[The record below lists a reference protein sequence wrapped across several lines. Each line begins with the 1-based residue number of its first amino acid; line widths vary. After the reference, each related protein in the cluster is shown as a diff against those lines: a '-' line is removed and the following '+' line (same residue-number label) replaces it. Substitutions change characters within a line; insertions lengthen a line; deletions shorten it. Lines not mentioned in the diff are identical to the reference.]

1 MKKILVLS
9 LMLILFFSFA
19 GVSASD
25 INDTLGAT
33 DNSDVIPIGEPI
45 DQSGNGIVSLKGV
58 EEDKLTRDEI
68 SLDVSENIDNNDSL
82 TSFNDNII
90 QSTKSSNDLKGI
102 IQNAADGSVIEL
114 DSDYIF
120 SSRITINKN
129 ISIDGKGHTLN
140 GNKQSGIFNVQE
152 NSVVNLYNIT
162 FINAIWSGGVISNY
176 GNVTLNNCY
185 FKNNYA
191 NGVDRSSFYTTNHD
205 AIVSGVTQ
213 KGGPIYNGG
222 NLNIIDC
229 IFENNGIKSESY
241 CEYPKSNTLTGYSIS
256 TSYGG
261 VIYNSAKLNIFNSSF
276 IENSAYSYSHMY
288 STCSEIY
295 SITYSYGGVIYNT
308 AELNI
313 FNSNFTA
320 NKAISNSN
328 LILNGTGKPSIESYI
343 RGGVIYNIGSSILNN
358 VIMENNTAITVST
371 AKILTKTPNAIFCK
385 NNAIGRGGAIY
396 NNGNLTSTNINLM
409 TTTSYNEIQCQFV
422 EGVTFG
428 NNCIYEGTDIFNTGK
443 LTMVGNVSYNDS
455 WYILPSY
462 YNKLDYERAYGYGK
476 IYNKGTLN
484 ILNSSFNGIQSIDPS
499 VRVYSIDEN
508 KHGIY
513 GGLIYN
519 ENNLFI
525 ENSSFINYCKFH
537 DYSWI
542 HGSFIYNTG
551 SFSINCSNFT
561 EKWWD
566 NSKINT
572 NGNNFKIYNSNLNR
586 FTLVNNCS
594 QLEIYDS
601 VISKESNSNE
611 VIITENSFNIFC
623 NVVFK
628 NKGINSFNASL
639 DLNNCSFIWCS
650 NYYGGSIHCTD
661 SHIDIF
667 NCSFKNGIAGQDGGA
682 IWGKSSEVNIY
693 DSTFVNN
700 EAYDEGGALSV
711 NKLNVNN
718 CTFIN
723 NHAKSCAAIH
733 VMELGLINRSL
744 FYMNYVNNKTEGNYI
759 CYLNKGTILNSIFLN
774 NTAES
779 LFSKS
784 SIIDYNWFGSTV
796 DDYLVNP
803 INDTSLNNWVFLNI
817 APNFMVLGENRP
829 IQFIFQVW
837 DGNNIID
844 YNTLNLHDYE
854 LLLNCTNGELDKT
867 YILTNEIVLYTANE
881 IDNNSITAKFFDKEL
896 TINLTCKYPAKITAN
911 ESITIIVDQF
921 MKFDVEGL
929 CARLIPSDIGEL
941 IYSTDNDTILNITD
955 NGFKG
960 IIGGTA
966 NIIVEFKGN
975 DKYAPNKICVPVT
988 VLKYDVELI
997 VVDHIIMD
1005 YWATE
1010 RIQANL
1016 TPNVGNLIFKEC
1028 DKDMLN
1034 VYSSGLIHAAR
1045 GVGNTTVNVVFEGN
1059 ERYNAA
1065 NKTVKVT
1072 VIKIDSAIRFTK
1084 DITFNYGTSG
1094 FTYATLFD
1102 GVIDIKASVYNH
1114 PEANVT
1120 INDHKIT
1127 VSNLDAGTYTLVVT
1141 TIPDKNHNSVNATC
1155 PITVKKVVSTIDIPT
1170 TSFDYDDSITVNVTL
1185 MGAIGLT
1192 DVKVENHPEALIYV
1206 NGTSITISGLDAGTY
1221 TLSTSTIPDENHNV
1235 ARSSEKIIINKV
1247 NSEIEFSN
1255 NLVFNYGDSDYTVA
1269 NTKYSTNLTNV
1280 YVENHPEAIIKIK
1293 NNIITVSGLNAGTYT
1308 LYASTV
1314 PDKNHNSVTGS
1325 TKITVNKVY
1334 STLNIEKDIIFN
1346 YGSSNFTYATF
1357 DGANSIK
1364 ANVTGNLATVDVDV
1378 NKITV
1383 SGLNTG
1389 NYSLYVYTVP
1399 DGNHISVNTT
1409 VKITVNKADPK
1420 ITVSPTSF
1428 NYGQTGYAKFLT
1440 DDNVNIEAKVI
1451 NHPEAIVSI
1460 SNKLIAISN
1469 LDAGNYKLEVNTH
1482 STNNYNPITLTTDI
1496 TVNKIQ
1502 PTISVSDIV
1511 CDYGT
1516 SGSTKVI
1523 LDGASKFNANINGD
1537 SNHLTINNNV
1547 INVNG
1552 LDAGTYTLT
1561 VTTVSDNNHDATT
1574 SISKIVVNRLNTVLT
1589 SASVSKVYGTSKNIV
1604 IKLNDVHGNLLVGES
1619 VKIRINNI
1627 DYYGTVN
1634 SNGHAVIAIPTNLA
1648 VKTYT
1653 ATISYDGNTN
1663 YEKSTD
1669 NVKVTVKKATLKI
1682 TAKAKTFKKSVKTKK
1697 YTITLKNN
1705 LNKVMKNTKVTIK
1718 INKKTFTAKTNSKGV
1733 ATFKITKLTK
1743 KGTFKSVITYKG
1755 SKYYNKVT
1763 KTVNIKVK

>member
-45 DQSGNGIVSLKGV
+45 NQSGNGSVSSNGV
-58 EEDKLTRDEI
+58 EEDKMARDEV
-68 SLDVSENIDNNDSL
+68 SLDVGENIDDNDSL
-82 TSFNDNII
+82 ASFNDNII
-90 QSTKSSNDLKGI
+90 KSAKSSNDLKDI

-152 NSVVNLYNIT
+152 KAGVYLYNIT

-191 NGVDRSSFYTTNHD
+191 NGVDRSSSYTTNND

-241 CEYPKSNTLTGYSIS
+241 CQYPKSATTKGYSIS

-276 IENSAYSYSHMY
+276 IENSVYSYSYIY
-288 STCSEIY
+288 STRSELY
-295 SITYSYGGVIYNT
+295 AITYSYGGVIYNS

-313 FNSNFTA
+313 NNSNFTG
-320 NKAISNSN
+320 NKVYSHSHIF
-328 LILNGTGKPSIESYI
+328 LNGTGNPSIESYV
-343 RGGVIYNIGSSILNN
+343 RGGVIYNTGSSILNN
-358 VIMENNTAITVST
+358 IVMENNTAKANST
-371 AKILTKTPNAIFCK
+371 AKVLTVNPNAILCK
-385 NNAIGRGGAIY
+385 SNAIGRGGAIF
-396 NNGNLTSTNINLM
+396 NSGNLTAMNFSFKNTGLYSRVWDEFTI
-409 TTTSYNEIQCQFV
+409 
-422 EGVTFG
+422 GVTLG
-428 NNCIYEGTDIFNTGK
+428 SNCIFDGADIYNTGRF
-443 LTMVGNVSYNDS
+443 TMSGNISYNDS
-455 WYILPSY
+455 YEIFPFN
-462 YNKLDYERAYGYGK
+462 YNKIDYEQIYGHGR
-476 IYNKGTLN
+476 IYNSGTLN
-484 ILNSSFNGIQSIDPS
+484 ILNSLFNGSFRINPS
-499 VRVYSIDEN
+499 VNIYSINQD

-519 ENNLFI
+519 ENKLSVK
-525 ENSSFINYCKFH
+525 NSSFIDNSRLTNYP
-537 DYSWI
+537 WI
-542 HGSFIYNTG
+542 HGSYIYNKG
-551 SFSINCSNFT
+551 VFSIDYSNFT
-561 EKWWD
+561 NKGYD
-566 NSKINT
+566 PIMLSTK
-572 NGNNFKIYNSNLNR
+572 GSFKIYNSNLYD
-586 FTLVNNCS
+586 FKLSNNCS
-594 QLEIYDS
+594 KLEIFNSSMTYTP
-601 VISKESNSNE
+601 IS
-611 VIITENSFNIFC
+611 TENSINNFYNDIF
-623 NVVFK
+623 K
-628 NKGINSFNASL
+628 YKGITSSNASL
-639 DLNNCSFIWCS
+639 NMNNCSFIKSS
-650 NYYGGSIHCTD
+650 NYYGGAIHSSD
-661 SHIDIF
+661 SHIDVSNSKFID
-667 NCSFKNGIAGQDGGA
+667 GYAGQDGGA
-682 IWGKSSEVNIY
+682 IWGTEKCDVNIY

-700 EAYDEGGALSV
+700 KAFDEGGALCV
-711 NKLNVNN
+711 YKLNANN

-723 NHAKSCAAIH
+723 NRAEYCAAIK
-733 VMELGLINRSL
+733 VIESGSLINRSL
-744 FYMNYVNNKTEGNYI
+744 FYGNSVNNKTDEDYI
-759 CYLNKGTILNSIFLN
+759 CYLNKGTIMNSIFLN

-779 LFSKS
+779 LFDNSNTL
-784 SIIDYNWFGSTV
+784 DYNWFGSTV
-796 DDYLVNP
+796 DDYLVKP
-803 INDTSLNNWVFLNI
+803 INDTSLNNWAFLNI
-817 APNFMVLGENRP
+817 APNFMVLEEKRP

-837 DGNNIID
+837 DGNNVSD
-844 YNTLNLHDYE
+844 YNTSNLPGYE
-854 LLLNCTNGELDKT
+854 LSLNCTNGELDKT
-867 YILTNEIVLYTANE
+867 SILTNEIVLYTANE

-921 MKFDVEGL
+921 MKFDEEGL

-988 VLKYDVELI
+988 VLKYDVEII

-1045 GVGNTTVNVVFEGN
+1045 GVGNTTVNVIFEGN

-1072 VIKIDSAIRFTK
+1072 VNKIDSAIRFTK

-1114 PEANVT
+1114 SEANVT
-1120 INDHKIT
+1120 IDDHKIT

-1155 PITVKKVVSTIDIPT
+1155 PITVQKVVSTIDIPT

-1293 NNIITVSGLNAGTYT
+1293 NNIITVSGLNAGNYT

-1364 ANVTGNLATVDVDV
+1364 ANVTGNLATVDVDG

-1383 SGLNTG
+1383 SGLNAG

-1420 ITVSPTSF
+1420 ITVSPISF
-1428 NYGQTGYAKFLT
+1428 NYGQTGSAKILT
-1440 DDNVNIEAKVI
+1440 DDNVNIEGKVI

-1460 SNKLIAISN
+1460 SNKIIAISN

-1561 VTTVSDNNHDATT
+1561 VTTVSDNNHDAAT

-1589 SASVSKVYGTSKNIV
+1589 SASVSKFYGTSKNIV
-1604 IKLNDVHGNLLVGES
+1604 IKLNDVNGNLLVGES
-1619 VKIRINNI
+1619 VKVRINNV
-1627 DYYGTVN
+1627 DYYGKVN
-1634 SNGHAVIAIPTNLA
+1634 SKGHAVIAVPTNLA

-1653 ATISYDGNTN
+1653 ATISYDGNAN
-1663 YEKSTD
+1663 YEKSTLAI
-1669 NVKVTVKKATLKI
+1669 KVTVKKATPKI

-1743 KGTFKSVITYKG
+1743 NGTFKSVITYKG